1 MNKRK
6 TELLK
11 SKAFI
16 ITFVASIATSLL
28 ALVAPFAIAIFEKDA
43 EREGFYGQV
52 ALRSYFERG
61 TGRPK
66 GTNGIDDP
74 GDPYVITR
82 PRHMY
87 NLSRLQ
93 GLGVFNEP
101 TFFQLGLVGLAGDDS
116 GKPLCYLNDS
126 TSETVPF
133 LDMTSSTYTYEPIN
147 AIGSEAVPFYG
158 EFDGQ
163 GLEIK
168 NLEVFADPEDAGL
181 FGYTAH
187 GSIVHDLFLSNITI
201 NALGYTSS
209 YADLYGNSQ
218 VAAVGTAFT
227 YECGEDEDT
236 FTKSD
241 TEKVKE
247 LYFDASAY
255 FAWDGEGDAPAIPE
269 DYPVIGFTSTNSN
282 YKYKMLISG
291 DFLTENGENEVR
303 LDLPTIYQFFKEQK
317 ADLEADDY
325 PLNASS
331 SVSLIASTT
340 DNYGLDHSKVI
351 ASLDFDIS
359 LPEADSGVLTL
370 NVILGG
376 EHTNNIGF
384 VIGHCDGSLDH
395 CYVNNGEFKMNNGNA
410 VTGNTYYTLPNGSN
424 TGLIGMI
431 GGTVHNVN
439 ANETDGATDI
449 GKSIGVLDFSTVY
462 DDVITPTS
470 FSGSTPFED
479 GVTYVPSTSEKYKRF
494 LRVNSSGKYITQQA
508 NTVSFNRQKVI
519 SNTDLGIFT
528 IATDYYGTGMY
539 DDATNG
545 LNVSTVLKENTA
557 VNSKYYVYY
566 ATGEYDSTKGITFD
580 KYRDSFNT
588 NNPSTF
594 HLGYHLPGVD
604 EMTSESFEERDRY
617 QNYFFRFQIDH
628 NYRAGKGFYFSDIDK
643 TTVGGSFLS
652 KYFEN
657 KLVDQNGYKILA
669 SANSKRSGIMLRDSL
684 GREIRKLE
692 SSFATPDYSYLSNAS
707 EASRPKMIA
716 VSNATYDDPASN
728 MVNFEIKTPL
738 ANVTVVAGLADR
750 SKPAALGVYR
760 LDNAETGTVDG
771 NKYYKKPFESPDYA
785 FFMPVDDH
793 LAYFD
798 YVVDGLGKGRIGTYD
813 KNGTWSEAD
822 VHTDATVPNTY
833 ASDDAVG
840 TSYSQVTEYGYDKEH
855 PTTRLYAH
863 TFKLPRGRYCLGSAT
878 GTHRDGGL
886 EGTAK
891 IYYVCAQGQTDGQLD
906 FSSNIFAS
914 ADEVKNYDFTRVERY
929 TYNPETHVTT
939 TNITM
944 DDAPRY
950 DPATNYIECKRIY
963 VLLANRDRSLFT
975 DATSNIRFYFD
986 PLDNKFKITT
996 DTLGAMEHVAVS
1008 NYAINHAL
1016 TDIYNTTVVL
1026 FSGDGVTTTPI
1037 VYPAPETP

>member
-1 MNKRK
+1 MTKRK

-52 ALRSYFERG
+52 ALRSYFECG

-133 LDMTSSTYTYEPIN
+133 LDMRTSTYTYEPIN

-187 GSIVHDLFLSNITI
+187 GSLVHDLFLNNITI

-218 VAAVGTAFT
+218 VVAVGTAFT

-241 TEKVKE
+241 TEKVKT
-247 LYFDASAY
+247 LYYDASEY
-255 FAWDGEGDAPAIPE
+255 FEWNGEGEAPVIVGNVPT
-269 DYPVIGFTSTNSN
+269 IGFTSTNSN
-282 YKYKMLISG
+282 YKYEMLISG
-291 DFLTENGENEVR
+291 DFLQDIGNNQVQ
-303 LDLPTIYQFFKEQK
+303 LDLPKVYSFFKDQRT
-317 ADLEADDY
+317 DLEASDY

-351 ASLDFDIS
+351 LSLDFDIS
-359 LPEADSGVLTL
+359 LAAIDSGVLEC

-431 GGTVHNVN
+431 GGTVHNVD
-439 ANETDGATDI
+439 ANETDGATET
-449 GKSIGVLDFSTVY
+449 GKSIGVLDFTTIY

-470 FSGSTPFED
+470 FNGSQKLIN
-479 GVTYVPSTSEKYKRF
+479 GYTYVPSESPKYKSF
-494 LRVNSSGKYITQQA
+494 LRRNSASKYVTYAA

-528 IATDYYGTGMY
+528 IGTDFTGTGMN
-539 DDATNG
+539 DDAENG
-545 LNVSTVLKENTA
+545 LQKSVVKKEDTSI
-557 VNSKYYVYY
+557 NSKYYVYY
-566 ATGEYDSTKGITFD
+566 ATGEYDSSKGIPFSR
-580 KYRDSFNT
+580 YRDSFNSET
-588 NNPSTF
+588 YNVNSDSTKLF
-594 HLGYHLPGVD
+594 HLGYHFPNPEEV
-604 EMTSESFEERDRY
+604 TSESFEERDRY

-628 NYRAGKGFYFSDIDK
+628 NYRNGKGFYFSDIEK
-643 TTVGGSFLS
+643 STVGGSFLS

-657 KLVDQNGYKILA
+657 KLVDQNGYKIPA
-669 SANSKRSGIMLRDSL
+669 SANSKRSGVMLRDSL

-692 SSFATPDYSYLSNAS
+692 SSFATPDYSYSGNTA
-707 EASRPKMIA
+707 PKMYSID
-716 VSNATYDDPASN
+716 NDDYNDPAAN
-728 MVNFEIKTPL
+728 MVNFEIVKDV
-738 ANVTVVAGLADR
+738 ANVTVVAGLADIT
-750 SKPAALGVYR
+750 KPAALGVYR
-760 LDNAETGTVDG
+760 LDNCETGLEGDVG
-771 NKYYKKPFESPDYA
+771 YYKKTFEQPDYA
-785 FFMPVDDH
+785 FFMPTDNH

-798 YVVDGLGKGRIGTYD
+798 YVVDGTSKGRIGTY
-813 KNGTWSEAD
+813 NASGEWSEA
-822 VHTDATVPNTY
+822 TINSEATVVNSYYDTGNGTY
-833 ASDDAVG
+833 ASKPETG
-840 TSYSQVTEYGYDKEH
+840 YSSGK
-855 PTTRLYAH
+855 TRLFAH

-878 GTHRDGGL
+878 GVNRSGGA
-886 EGTAK
+886 EGIAK
-891 IYYVCAQGQTDGQLD
+891 IFYVCAQGQTDGQLD
-906 FSSNIFAS
+906 FSSNVFAS

-929 TYNPETHVTT
+929 TYNSETHTT
-939 TNITM
+939 TNNIIM
-944 DDAPRY
+944 DDAPRF
-950 DPATNYIECKRIY
+950 DPSTNYIECKRLY
-963 VLLANRDRSLFT
+963 VLLMNSDRSSFT
-975 DATSNIRFYFD
+975 DTACNIRFYFD

-996 DTLGAMEHVAVS
+996 DSIEAMERIVVS
-1008 NYAINHAL
+1008 NYATNHSL
-1016 TDIYNTTVVL
+1016 TDIYNTNVVL
-1026 FSGDGVTTTPI
+1026 FSGDGVTTSPI
-1037 VYPAPETP
+1037 VYPVPTSP